1 MSHDLN
7 NIEEKVIDEI
17 HNFCENI
24 CTASTCAEDDCCL
37 YRIEKIIF
45 RNDHYE

>member
-1 MSHDLN
+1 MLHKLN
-7 NIEEKVIDEI
+7 DIEEKVIDEI

-24 CTASTCAEDDCCL
+24 CTAYSCAENECCL

-45 RNDHYE
+45 RNENYD